1 MGLKEKYFFEGAQR
15 IGLPLEITK
24 DITQAAFRPQQNAIL
39 APRGV
44 AGKTGDPLKLHF
56 PQAQGCTL
64 RPLLARLLRATWS
77 PDQRPPCSATRTPR
91 HRTGASIAGFSLV
104 ADVD

>member
-56 PQAQGCTL
+56 PQAQGCTFCGHCSQGCFE
-64 RPLLARLLRATWS
+64 PLGAPINGHRVRQRARRGIGPGQVL
-77 PDQRPPCSATRTPR
+77 PDFR
-91 HRTGASIAGFSLV
+91 
-104 ADVD
+104 